1 MAVQLKR
8 TPAAS
13 SLSIMPLID
22 VVFLLLIFFL
32 IATEFA
38 EENRELDVELPD
50 ASQAEPL
57 TKDIP
62 TVIVNIDKDG
72 RYFIEGRYRQ
82 LESVEDVLRQKV
94 ANNPLIQT
102 AVIRLDKNS
111 PGQSIV
117 NMFDLCKKVGVT
129 QVVEIAEEN

>member
-13 SLSIMPLID
+13 ALSIMPLID
-22 VVFLLLIFFL
+22 VVFLLLIFFM

-38 EENRELDVELPD
+38 VESRELDVELPD

-57 TKDIP
+57 TKEIQ

-72 RYFIEGRYRQ
+72 RYYIEGNYRQ
-82 LESVEDVLRQKV
+82 LESVRDIMEQKIT
-94 ANNPLIQT
+94 NNPLIQT
-102 AVIRLDKNS
+102 AVIRGDKSS
-111 PGQSIV
+111 PLQAFVSLS
-117 NMFDLCKKVGVT
+117 NLCK
-129 QVVEIAEEN
+129 EIGMAHVLEIDAEN